1 MNGLFDG
8 LANQGTI
15 TNMDNQIKKTVVIV
29 GQGYVGL
36 PLSMA
41 LTNSDWRVIGLDSSR
56 TKINLLQSGLSTIE
70 DVDSLTLI
78 EALNSGNF
86 ILSSNPQVVAQA
98 DVIVICVPTPLDKQ
112 GNPDLSFLIN
122 AIQDIGPFIKNK
134 TLIISESTSHPGTLR
149 NIVIDKVYKSC
160 LIELPELFFAVSPE
174 RVNPGDKRWTQKN
187 TPRLIGGID
196 QISLEKAA
204 SFYQTICDQVICL
217 ESPEIAE
224 AAKLLENTFRLINIS
239 AVNEFAQICER
250 AGIQVNKVIDA
261 AATKPYGFLPF
272 RPGAGIGGHCIPVDP
287 VYLEKWADTHQ
298 VNFSLLT
305 QALEVNRNR
314 SKYIVNRVKS
324 ITNNEKNKKIL
335 ILGVGYKS
343 GLSDTRESPAGPIIN
358 ELKQAGFEYEWF
370 DPLVESWEGIK
381 CKDMNDDYSAAI
393 LVVNQPGI
401 DLSVLIK
408 NKVPVLDCTYT
419 FTDLNGVLSL

>member
-1 MNGLFDG
+1 MSNKFKG
-8 LANQGTI
+8 
-15 TNMDNQIKKTVVIV
+15 TVVIV

-36 PLSMA
+36 PLSIA
-41 LTNSDWRVIGLDSSR
+41 LTKANWRVIGLDSNL
-56 TKINLLQSGLSTIE
+56 TKINLLKTGISSIE
-70 DVDSLTLI
+70 DVDGSTLK

-86 ILSSNPQVVAQA
+86 FPSNDPQDVAQA
-98 DVIVICVPTPLDKQ
+98 DVIVICVPTPLNKQ

-122 AIQDIGPFIKNK
+122 SLKDIGPYIKSK
-134 TLIISESTSHPGTLR
+134 TLIISESTSYPGTLR
-149 NIVIDKVYKSC
+149 NIVVDNVYRFC
-160 LIELPELFFAVSPE
+160 LIESPELYFAVSPE
-174 RVNPGDKRWTQKN
+174 RVNPGDKIWTQKN
-187 TPRLIGGID
+187 TPRLVGGID
-196 QISLEKAA
+196 QISVEKAA
-204 SFYQTICDQVICL
+204 SFYQTFCDQVICL

-287 VYLEKWADTHQ
+287 VYLEEWASVHRI
-298 VNFSLLT
+298 NFSLLN

-314 SKYIVNRVKS
+314 SKYIVDRVKR
-324 ITNNEKNKKIL
+324 IIKNEKNNKIL

-343 GLSDTRESPAGPIIN
+343 GLSDTRESPAGLIVSD
-358 ELKQAGFEYEWF
+358 LKLAGFEYEWF
-370 DPLVESWEGIK
+370 DPLVENWEGVK
-381 CKDMNDDYSAAI
+381 CKDINSEYSAAI

-419 FTDLNGVLSL
+419 FTDLNGVVSL